1 MIFIINIDIKMNNDL
16 FIPIKFT
23 SSVFLKPHEVKNNLE
38 EVFLEKIRNKYEGIC
53 TKHGYIKK
61 NSIKIIKRSIGTIIK
76 QHFNSNIQYNFQ
88 CIAEILN
95 PVKGSIIKCI
105 IKNKNAMGLLAQGF
119 YENDNI
125 LEVII
130 PKISAG
136 IISEINLDNLNIND
150 EIYVEVFGKKFNIF
164 DKSISII
171 GKAIDP
177 SKKNIKTN
185 QDIILEDDND
195 DIEQPIN
202 DDEELIEEDNEN
214 EEDEED
220 EDDDDEEDKEDEE
233 DEDEDEEDDEIVDID
248 IDDEIEEIE
257 DEPFEE

>member
-1 MIFIINIDIKMNNDL
+1 MYPN
-16 FIPIKFT
+16 
-23 SSVFLKPHEVKNNLE
+23 
-38 EVFLEKIRNKYEGIC
+38 
-53 TKHGYIKK
+53 
-61 NSIKIIKRSIGTIIK
+61 
-76 QHFNSNIQYNFQ
+76 
-88 CIAEILN
+88 AEILN

-171 GKAIDP
+171 GLEQLTLL
-177 SKKNIKTN
+177 IK
-185 QDIILEDDND
+185 ILKQNTM
-195 DIEQPIN
+195 
-202 DDEELIEEDNEN
+202 L
-214 EEDEED
+214 
-220 EDDDDEEDKEDEE
+220 
-233 DEDEDEEDDEIVDID
+233 
-248 IDDEIEEIE
+248 
-257 DEPFEE
+257 F

>member
-23 SSVFLKPHEVKNNLE
+23 SSIFLKPHEVKNNIE

-61 NSIKIIKRSIGTIIK
+61 NIIKIIKRSIGTIIK

-130 PKISAG
+130 PKISAS
-136 IISEINLDNLNIND
+136 IISEINLDKLNIND

-177 SKKNIKTN
+177 SNKNIKTEH
-185 QDIILEDDND
+185 DVILEDDND
-195 DIEQPIN
+195 DIEQTVI
-202 DDEELIEEDNEN
+202 DDEELIDDDNVVEDD
-214 EEDEED
+214 EDEDDEDED
-220 EDDDDEEDKEDEE
+220 EDDDEEEEEEDNIE
-233 DEDEDEEDDEIVDID
+233 DID
-248 IDDEIEEIE
+248 LEEEIEEIE
-257 DEPFEE
+257 EEPFEE

>member
-23 SSVFLKPHEVKNNLE
+23 SSIFLKPHEVKNNIE

-136 IISEINLDNLNIND
+136 IISEINLDKLNIND

-177 SKKNIKTN
+177 SNKNIKTEH
-185 QDIILEDDND
+185 DVILEDDND
-195 DIEQPIN
+195 DNEQPVI
-202 DDEELIEEDNEN
+202 DDEELIDEDNEN
-214 EEDEED
+214 EEDED
-220 EDDDDEEDKEDEE
+220 EEDDDEEDDEE
-233 DEDEDEEDDEIVDID
+233 DEDEDEEDDIEDID
-248 IDDEIEEIE
+248 IDEDIEEIE
-257 DEPFEE
+257 EEPFEE

>member
-23 SSVFLKPHEVKNNLE
+23 SSIFLKPHEVKNNIE

-136 IISEINLDNLNIND
+136 IISEINLDKLNIND

-177 SKKNIKTN
+177 SNKNIKTEH
-185 QDIILEDDND
+185 DVILEDDND
-195 DIEQPIN
+195 DNEQPVI
-202 DDEELIEEDNEN
+202 DDEELIDEDNEN
-214 EEDEED
+214 EEDED
-220 EDDDDEEDKEDEE
+220 EEDDDEEDDEE
-233 DEDEDEEDDEIVDID
+233 DEDEDEEDDIEDID
-248 IDDEIEEIE
+248 IDEEIEEIE
-257 DEPFEE
+257 EEPFEE

>member
-23 SSVFLKPHEVKNNLE
+23 SSIFLKPHEVKNNIE

-136 IISEINLDNLNIND
+136 IISEINLDKLNIND

-177 SKKNIKTN
+177 SNKNIKTEH
-185 QDIILEDDND
+185 DVILEDDND
-195 DIEQPIN
+195 DNEQPVI
-202 DDEELIEEDNEN
+202 DDEELIDEDNEN
-214 EEDEED
+214 EEDED
-220 EDDDDEEDKEDEE
+220 EDDDDEEDDEE
-233 DEDEDEEDDEIVDID
+233 DEDEDEEDDIEDID
-248 IDDEIEEIE
+248 IDEEIEEIE
-257 DEPFEE
+257 EEPFEE

>member
-23 SSVFLKPHEVKNNLE
+23 SSIFLKPHEVKNNIE

-136 IISEINLDNLNIND
+136 IISEINLDKLNIND

-177 SKKNIKTN
+177 SNKNIKTEH
-185 QDIILEDDND
+185 DVILEDDND
-195 DIEQPIN
+195 DNEQPVI
-202 DDEELIEEDNEN
+202 DDEELIDEDN
-214 EEDEED
+214 DV
-220 EDDDDEEDKEDEE
+220 EDDDDDDDDDE
-233 DEDEDEEDDEIVDID
+233 DEDEDEEEEEEDIIEDID
-248 IDDEIEEIE
+248 LEEEIEEIE
-257 DEPFEE
+257 EEPFEE

>member
-23 SSVFLKPHEVKNNLE
+23 SSIFLKPHEVKNNIE

-136 IISEINLDNLNIND
+136 IISEINLDTLNIND

-177 SKKNIKTN
+177 SNKNIKTEH
-185 QDIILEDDND
+185 DVILEDDND
-195 DIEQPIN
+195 DNEQAVI
-202 DDEELIEEDNEN
+202 DDEEPIEEDENEN
-214 EEDEED
+214 
-220 EDDDDEEDKEDEE
+220 
-233 DEDEDEEDDEIVDID
+233 EDEDEEDDDEDEEEDEEEEDDDDIEDID
-248 IDDEIEEIE
+248 MDEEIE
-257 DEPFEE
+257 GIEEEPFEE

>member
-23 SSVFLKPHEVKNNLE
+23 SSIFLKPHEVKNNIE

-136 IISEINLDNLNIND
+136 IISEINLDKLNIND

-177 SKKNIKTN
+177 SNKNIKTEH
-185 QDIILEDDND
+185 DVILEDDND
-195 DIEQPIN
+195 DNEQPIIY
-202 DDEELIEEDNEN
+202 DEELIDEDNEN
-214 EEDEED
+214 EEDED
-220 EDDDDEEDKEDEE
+220 EDDDEDDDEEDEEEEEE
-233 DEDEDEEDDEIVDID
+233 DIIEDID
-248 IDDEIEEIE
+248 MEEEIEEIE
-257 DEPFEE
+257 EEPFEE